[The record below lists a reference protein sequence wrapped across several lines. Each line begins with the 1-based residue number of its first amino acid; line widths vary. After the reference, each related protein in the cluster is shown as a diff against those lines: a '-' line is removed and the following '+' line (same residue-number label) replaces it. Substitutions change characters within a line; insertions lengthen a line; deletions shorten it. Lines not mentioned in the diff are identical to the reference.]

1 MSVVADPYPADSVN
15 DLKPSASTLALL
27 IFAPPIG
34 IARYIHD
41 NLDKYLHSINTG
53 IADAVSLVEDT
64 ATSCPNGKIVMAGY
78 SQGAMVMH
86 QAELQLTGRRSV
98 LRRIAG
104 TLLLADG
111 DRAPYTHA
119 RAFGSSAPR
128 GEGIRTYLHGN
139 NRRDVELPATTANI
153 CNTGDLVCDFNLSR
167 LTHVSQ
173 AAKVH
178 TSYAIKTSHG
188 YVFSPL
194 LAQAANWLAN
204 KMLAR

>member
-1 MSVVADPYPADSVN
+1 MSVVADPYPANSVN

-41 NLDKYLHSINTG
+41 NLDKYLHSI
-53 IADAVSLVEDT
+53 DS
-64 ATSCPNGKIVMAGY
+64 
-78 SQGAMVMH
+78 
-86 QAELQLTGRRSV
+86 
-98 LRRIAG
+98 

-128 GEGIRTYLHGN
+128 GEGIGTYLHGN

-153 CNTGDLVCDFNLSR
+153 CNAGDLVCDFNLSR